1 METEQTDARSRWE
14 IRIRRAQ
21 ELILRHSA
29 ISNAMRF
36 YEATLE
42 FQSEIAARS
51 TTPADP
57 TIPLRQQIDLTAVF
71 NTMPSILAVSL
82 ARGPDALRADAQRLK
97 EAGEG
102 RWRQLIEA
110 AVVSTQPL
118 PIGSEDFFARACLQ
132 PVAENLQL
140 QRVTDPDYNK
150 SVCPACGGL
159 PQLAILR
166 SEGDG
171 KSRSL
176 LCSFCLCEWGFRRT
190 ICPMCGEEDK
200 AKRPN
205 YRSEEWTYVYVEACD
220 TCQHY
225 LKAVDLKIDGLAAPL
240 VDEAALAVL
249 DVWASGLGYNKIIR
263 NMIGF

>member
-1 METEQTDARSRWE
+1 LQTQTTDTRVRWE
-14 IRIRRAQ
+14 GRIRRAQ
-21 ELILRHSA
+21 ELIVRHSA
-29 ISNAMRF
+29 IANALRF
-36 YEATLE
+36 YEAALQ
-42 FQSEIAARS
+42 FQSEIGARL
-51 TTPADP
+51 TKPADH
-57 TIPLRQQIDLTAVF
+57 TIPLRQQIDLAAVT
-71 NTMPSILAVSL
+71 NAMPSILAVSL

-110 AVVSTQPL
+110 AVVSTHAL
-118 PIGSEDFFARACLQ
+118 PTGSEDFFARICLQ

-140 QRVTDPDYNK
+140 QLVTDPAYNE
-150 SVCPACGGL
+150 SVCPTCGGL

-166 SEGDG
+166 SEGAAR
-171 KSRSL
+171 SRSL
-176 LCSFCLCEWGFRRT
+176 LCSFCLCEWGFRRA

-200 AKRPN
+200 VKRPN
-205 YRSEEWTYVYVEACD
+205 YRSEEWTYIYVEACD

-225 LKAVDLKIDGLAAPL
+225 LKVVDLKIDGLAVPL

>member
-82 ARGPDALRADAQRLK
+82 ARGPDALRAEAQQLK

-102 RWRQLIEA
+102 RWSQLIEA

-118 PIGSEDFFARACLQ
+118 PVGAKDFFARACLQ

-140 QRVTDPDYNK
+140 QLARDPNHNK
-150 SVCPACGGL
+150 NVCPVCGAL
-159 PQLAILR
+159 PQLSILR
-166 SEGDG
+166 AEGEG

-176 LCSFCLCEWGFRRT
+176 LCSFCLFEWEFRS
-190 ICPMCGEEDK
+190 ILCPICGEEDK
-200 AKRPN
+200 DKLPN
-205 YRSEEWTYVYVEACD
+205 YRSEEWKYVHVEACD

-225 LKAVDLKIDGLAAPL
+225 VKAVDLTIDGSASPL